1 MDLSFLFAADSP
13 MYTWVV
19 LPLLIFLARISDQ
32 TIGTLRLIFL
42 SKGQKMLAPVLG
54 FFEVIIW
61 LLAVG
66 QIMKHLD
73 NVLCYVAYGGGFAM
87 GNYIGMVIEE
97 KLSLGSVLI
106 RIIPKKDTS
115 ELIAYLRENNYG
127 VTSVKA
133 QGSRGEVDIVF
144 SIIQRKD
151 IEHVV
156 GIINQFNPNAFYT
169 IEEVKAINEGI
180 FKKPRRKTIFD
191 SLSSGVKKNK

>member
-1 MDLSFLFAADSP
+1 MDITSLFAPDTP
-13 MYTWVV
+13 VFTWVV

-42 SKGQKMLAPVLG
+42 SKGKKNLAPFLG

-61 LLAVG
+61 LIAVG

-87 GNYIGMVIEE
+87 GNYIGMVVEE
-97 KLSLGSVLI
+97 KLSIGNVII

-115 ELIAYLRENNYG
+115 LLIAYLRENNYG
-127 VTSVKA
+127 VTSVEAEGAK
-133 QGSRGEVDIVF
+133 GRVNIIFTIIMRKDVEHVI
-144 SIIQRKD
+144 SIINK
-151 IEHVV
+151 
-156 GIINQFNPNAFYT
+156 FNPNAFYT

-180 FKKPRRKTIFD
+180 FKRNRSRTIFD
-191 SLSSGVKKNK
+191 SFAFGLKKNK

>member
-13 MYTWVV
+13 MFTWVV

-133 QGSRGEVDIVF
+133 EGSRGEVDIVF

>member
-1 MDLSFLFAADSP
+1 MDLSFLFAADSL
-13 MYTWVV
+13 MFTWVV

-133 QGSRGEVDIVF
+133 EGSRGEVDIVF

>member
-1 MDLSFLFAADSP
+1 MDITSLFAPDTP
-13 MYTWVV
+13 VFTWVI

-42 SKGQKMLAPVLG
+42 SKGKKNLAPFLG

-61 LLAVG
+61 LIAVG

-87 GNYIGMVIEE
+87 GNYIGMVVEE
-97 KLSLGSVLI
+97 KLSIGNVII

-115 ELIAYLRENNYG
+115 LLIAYLRENNYG
-127 VTSVKA
+127 VTSVEAEGAK
-133 QGSRGEVDIVF
+133 GKVNIIFTIIMRKDVEHVI
-144 SIIQRKD
+144 SIINK
-151 IEHVV
+151 
-156 GIINQFNPNAFYT
+156 FNPNAFYT

-180 FKKPRRKTIFD
+180 FKRNRSRTIFD
-191 SLSSGVKKNK
+191 SFAFGLKKNK

>member
-1 MDLSFLFAADSP
+1 
-13 MYTWVV
+13 
-19 LPLLIFLARISDQ
+19 
-32 TIGTLRLIFL
+32 
-42 SKGQKMLAPVLG
+42 
-54 FFEVIIW
+54 
-61 LLAVG
+61 
-66 QIMKHLD
+66 
-73 NVLCYVAYGGGFAM
+73 M

-133 QGSRGEVDIVF
+133 EGSRGEVDIVF